1 MKRFISILMTLPLC
15 LTLMS
20 CTPKINTPSEKVSFP
35 TELSIPILDN
45 DKFSYYFNDFFALNS
60 KEAILV
66 FAEKNST
73 DEPTGNTTLLSLNL
87 ENGDYS
93 EIFYGE
99 FNSSNSFES
108 VVNITDD
115 GFVLQSYDEVLMY
128 KNNVATTKDLSENF
142 DFQIIAISPNCDKIV
157 VQKTEQLTSNS
168 DSLNFN
174 TDAIFLG
181 NDQAYNDQLNTKIY
195 LIDLE
200 TNEETFITSGVS
212 ISCHF
217 NEDSTQIVML
227 KNYTNI
233 GIFDLNTSVY
243 KEFNDGTH
251 YSMPEGLVDYS
262 SVDFTPNSE
271 NIILSALL
279 ENGDCY
285 QIIDAKNGDIIAQ
298 YDGKSREDILL
309 DAYSDTLLIAKRFED
324 YDTTLVIYDY
334 KADKETEV
342 LVTEKTAIMDAEIS
356 SGGEVFFAVAKNI
369 ETQNLTLVVDT
380 IN

>member
-60 KEAILV
+60 KETIFV

-99 FNSSNSFES
+99 FNSSNS
-108 VVNITDD
+108 
-115 GFVLQSYDEVLMY
+115 
-128 KNNVATTKDLSENF
+128 
-142 DFQIIAISPNCDKIV
+142 
-157 VQKTEQLTSNS
+157 

-174 TDAIFLG
+174 ADAIFLG
-181 NDQAYNDQLNTKIY
+181 NDQAYNNQMNTKIY

-200 TNEETFITSGVS
+200 TNEDTFITSGVS
-212 ISCHF
+212 MSCHF
-217 NEDSTQIVML
+217 NEDNTQLVML

-233 GIFDLNTSVY
+233 GIFDLDTSVY
-243 KEFNDGTH
+243 KQFNDGTH

-285 QIIDAKNGDIIAQ
+285 KIIDAKNGDIIAQ
-298 YDGKSREDILL
+298 YDRKSREDVLL
-309 DAYSDTLLIAKRFED
+309 DAYSNSLLIAKRFED
-324 YDTTLVIYDY
+324 YDTSLVMYDY
-334 KADKETEV
+334 KADKETEL
-342 LVTEKTAIMDAEIS
+342 LVTEKTAIIDAEIS
-356 SGGEVFFAVAKNI
+356 SDGEVFFAVTKNI